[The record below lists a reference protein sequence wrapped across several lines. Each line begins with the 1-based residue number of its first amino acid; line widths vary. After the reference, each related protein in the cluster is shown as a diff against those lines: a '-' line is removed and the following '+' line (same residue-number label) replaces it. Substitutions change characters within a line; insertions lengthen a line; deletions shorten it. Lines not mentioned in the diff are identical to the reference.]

1 MSSLKI
7 NLKRVYEA
15 PADDDGV
22 RILVERLWPRGLTKA
37 NVAADH
43 WIKDIAPSPELRTW
57 FGHREERWEEFHQRY
72 HAELANNDAALE
84 TLKRLCTSQTVTT
97 FLFAAKDVERNGAVA
112 LRDYLLTK
120 PR

>member
-15 PADDDGV
+15 PAADDGV

-37 NVAADH
+37 SVAADH

-57 FGHREERWEEFHQRY
+57 FGHRVERWEEFRERY
-72 HAELANNDAALE
+72 HAELGNNGPALE
-84 TLKRLCTSQTVTT
+84 TLERLCADQPVT

-112 LRDYLLTK
+112 LRDYLLAK
-120 PR
+120 P

>member
-1 MSSLKI
+1 MSSLNI

-15 PADDDGV
+15 PADEDGV

-57 FGHREERWEEFHQRY
+57 FGHRVERWEEFRERY

-84 TLKRLCTSQTVTT
+84 ALEHLCADQSVT
-97 FLFAAKDVERNGAVA
+97 FLFAARDVERNGAVA
-112 LRDYLLTK
+112 LRNYLLAK
-120 PR
+120 P